1 MLLFRRDFT
10 QDVKQT
16 AKSFKNWNSCM
27 ADKPCKIIAIVG
39 ICLACIVGLWLIG
52 GLLTCI
58 RQGVTGI
65 SGFICWCCNCN
76 ERNAGYTRNN
86 SINYNTEYNPQVVP
100 SYQPQQPMV
109 YRSPPNVVYQPI
121 EPGYYVE
128 SNQNVQDYGYYSDKK
143 QKSNSVFELEQ
154 DFDLE
159 DQRRK
164 SQRRNNNDYNN
175 QPPYPY

>member
-1 MLLFRRDFT
+1 MFFRRDLT
-10 QDVKQT
+10 EDVKTT

-27 ADKPCKIIAIVG
+27 ADKPCKIIAIIG

-65 SGFICWCCNCN
+65 TGFICWCCNCT
-76 ERNAGYTRNN
+76 ERSNRYSN
-86 SINYNTEYNPQVVP
+86 SNHNSEYNPQMAP

-109 YRSPPNVVYQPI
+109 YRSPPDVVYQPI
-121 EPGYYVE
+121 ERGYYAE
-128 SNQNVQDYGYYSDKK
+128 STQNVPDYGYYSKRN

-159 DQRRK
+159 DQRTK
-164 SQRRNNNDYNN
+164 SQNRKNNNYV
-175 QPPYPY
+175 QSPYPT

>member
-1 MLLFRRDFT
+1 MIFRRDFT
-10 QDVKQT
+10 DDVKNT

-52 GLLTCI
+52 GLLTCV

-76 ERNAGYTRNN
+76 ERDNSYPNN
-86 SINYNTEYNPQVVP
+86 NYNHGYNPHMTP
-100 SYQPQQPMV
+100 SYQPQQPMM
-109 YRSPPNVVYQPI
+109 YRSPPDVVYQPI
-121 EPGYYVE
+121 ERGYYEE
-128 SNQNVQDYGYYSDKK
+128 STQNIPDYGYYSERN

-159 DQRRK
+159 GQRIK
-164 SQRRNNNDYNN
+164 AQQKKNNGYV
-175 QPPYPY
+175 QAPYPT

>member
-1 MLLFRRDFT
+1 MFFRRDFT
-10 QDVKQT
+10 EDIKQT

-65 SGFICWCCNCN
+65 GGFICWCCNCS
-76 ERNAGYTRNN
+76 ERNTSSYSDNNHNNEYT
-86 SINYNTEYNPQVVP
+86 PHMVP
-100 SYQPQQPMV
+100 AYQPQQPMM
-109 YRSPPNVVYQPI
+109 YRSPPDVVYQPI
-121 EPGYYVE
+121 KRGYYEE
-128 SNQNVQDYGYYSDKK
+128 SHQNVPDYGYYSEGN
-143 QKSNSVFELEQ
+143 QRSNSVFELEQ

-159 DQRRK
+159 GQRIK
-164 SQRRNNNDYNN
+164 SQRRKNHDYI
-175 QPPYPY
+175 QTPYPN